1 MSLDASIA
9 LLERLQQVGFLE
21 LIIVPH
27 QQRAILGLSPP
38 LAKTVVTIGA
48 GKRLE
53 SPMCAEE
60 FQDIFPGMSKNEQI
74 SFLLDAKMTYPFLH
88 LVELDAQRR
97 CACYLESKLKSAD
110 RIDRSRRR

>member
-38 LAKTVVTIGA
+38 LSENRSYDRGGKTA
-48 GKRLE
+48 GKPYVCRGI
-53 SPMCAEE
+53 SGH
-60 FQDIFPGMSKNEQI
+60 ISRYEQ
-74 SFLLDAKMTYPFLH
+74 K
-88 LVELDAQRR
+88 
-97 CACYLESKLKSAD
+97 
-110 RIDRSRRR
+110 